1 MRRSVAQLLFIALFA
16 CSETPGSPE
25 GSPSSKILRFQVSG
39 EAEEV
44 AVYDTLINAFEKDNP
59 DLAVRTTVIA
69 DKDDHLAKLATSF
82 SGGNPPDVFLV
93 NFREYSQFVAQQGV
107 KPVEDLLA
115 NLEVEYGD
123 YFEEPLEAFTYDGTL
138 QCMPQ
143 NISSLVVYYN
153 KTLFKNADLKRPP
166 DAWSWAEFRDYAIAL
181 TQGEVDGLGIE
192 PSVIRAAPFVW
203 SNGGEVVDNTD
214 APTRFVLDEPAARE
228 ALEFIVDLVREDSSV
243 PTEEEITAQDL
254 ETRFMTSKLGM
265 LLSSRRDTPAFRE
278 VTGLDWDVAA
288 LPRAEQRAGILH
300 SDGYCISAGSEQVE
314 AAAEFVAFATGDEGQ
329 TITALAGRTVP
340 SLKSVA
346 KSGAFLD
353 PSQPPAHPEVFIEGI
368 SHIRR
373 TPVIPTWP
381 QIEDLAEEIFT
392 RMFYEPG
399 YTIEQGLRELDAE
412 SRPLFEEASNE

>member
-1 MRRSVAQLLFIALFA
+1 MRRFEAVLLLLVLAA
-16 CSETPGSPE
+16 CNQGPAGSE
-25 GSPSSKILRFQVSG
+25 GSPSSTTLRFQVSG

-44 AVYDTLINAFEKDNP
+44 AVYDTLINAFETENSEITVK
-59 DLAVRTTVIA
+59 TTVIA

-107 KPVEDLLA
+107 EPIEEPLADLGVDYA
-115 NLEVEYGD
+115 D
-123 YFEEPLEAFTYDGTL
+123 YFEQPIEAFTYDGTL

-153 KTLFKNADLKRPP
+153 KTLFEESRLKRPP
-166 DAWSWAEFRDYAIAL
+166 DDWSWAEFRNYAAAL
-181 TQGEVDGLGIE
+181 TKGDVDGLGIE

-203 SNGGEVVDNTD
+203 SNGGELVDD
-214 APTRFVLDEPAARE
+214 PDSPTRFVLDEPAATE
-228 ALEFIVDLVREDSSV
+228 ALEFIVDLVRTDRSV
-243 PTEEEITAQDL
+243 PTEEEVIAQDL
-254 ETRFMTSKLGM
+254 ETRFMTGKLGM
-265 LLSSRRDTPAFRE
+265 LLSSRRDTPVFRE
-278 VTGLDWDVAA
+278 VIGLDWDIAA
-288 LPRAEQRAGILH
+288 LPTAEQPAGILH
-300 SDGYCISAGSEQVE
+300 ADGYCISAGSENVE
-314 AAAEFVAFATGDEGQ
+314 AAAQFVSFATGSEGQ

-346 KSGAFLD
+346 DSGAFLD
-353 PSQPPAHPEVFIEGI
+353 PSQPPAHSEVFIEGI
-368 SHIRR
+368 PHIRR

-399 YTIEQGLRELDAE
+399 YTIEQGLRELDEE
-412 SRPLFEEASNE
+412 SRPLFEEALNA